1 MNTDSLQE
9 LYETYYAEALKVE
22 KERKPGEGIFGI
34 GKKPADDPCH
44 DRFVADLKDWLET
57 FSETEPDSAAV
68 REVLSLIYLAPKKY
82 PEPKSAYWML
92 VAVQGLTI
100 ELIPRLT
107 AEDAAALDAE
117 FRAAY
122 KRWERLPAQKQI
134 LNALNRVVK

>member
-1 MNTDSLQE
+1 MNIDSLEE
-9 LYETYYAEALKVE
+9 LYESYYAKALKVE
-22 KERKPGEGIFGI
+22 QDRKPGEGIFGI

-68 REVLSLIYLAPKKY
+68 REVLSLIYMAPKKY

-100 ELIPRLT
+100 DLIPRLT

-117 FRAAY
+117 FSTAY

-134 LNALNRVVK
+134 LDELNRMAK